1 MSRPDCRSSC
11 TYLIVSRHQNVS
23 SGSSWRCQSSSLSGG
38 FDRLGAWWSMKMCG
52 RFVELL
58 LTAGRPYMVSE
69 DVHAATIGEG
79 TRCESGADAQR

>member
-1 MSRPDCRSSC
+1 
-11 TYLIVSRHQNVS
+11 
-23 SGSSWRCQSSSLSGG
+23 
-38 FDRLGAWWSMKMCG
+38 MKMCG